1 MHWLEP
7 WLAVFALV
15 FMSGYKNVN
24 SSKNLVLTT
33 LSLEGLTIRRAEPD
47 DCDAV
52 YEMFTASTV
61 YSGTLQLPYPSREYW
76 RRRLSENPDNVYY
89 LVGIIE
95 GRIVGMAHVA
105 PSPRLRRRHAGAI
118 GISVHADWQGKGLG
132 KELMSAIVD
141 LADNWLNLTR
151 LELEVYADNEAAI
164 RLYERFGFEVE
175 GRLRQHAFRDGQFV
189 DSIVMGRL
197 RATDQ
202 NG

>member
-1 MHWLEP
+1 
-7 WLAVFALV
+7 
-15 FMSGYKNVN
+15 MSIE
-24 SSKNLVLTT
+24 
-33 LSLEGLTIRRAEPD
+33 SLRIRRAEAD

-76 RRRLSENPDNVYY
+76 RKRLSENTESVYH

-95 GRIVGMAHVA
+95 DRIVGMVSVA
-105 PSPRLRRRHAGAI
+105 IPNRPRRKHAGAI
-118 GISVHADWQGKGLG
+118 GISVHGDWQGKGIG
-132 KELMSAIVD
+132 KELMRALVD

-175 GRLRQHAFRDGQFV
+175 GRLRQHALRDGQFV
-189 DSIVMGRL
+189 DSIMMGRL
-197 RATDQ
+197 RPSK
-202 NG
+202 

>member
-1 MHWLEP
+1 
-7 WLAVFALV
+7 
-15 FMSGYKNVN
+15 MSI
-24 SSKNLVLTT
+24 
-33 LSLEGLTIRRAEPD
+33 EGLTIRRAEPD

-76 RRRLSENPDNVYY
+76 RRRLSENPDSVYN
-89 LVGIIE
+89 LVALIE
-95 GRIVGMAHVA
+95 GRIIGLAHVA
-105 PSPRLRRRHAGAI
+105 TFPNRPRRKHAGVI
-118 GISVHADWQGKGLG
+118 GISVHEDWQGKGIG
-132 KELMSAIVD
+132 KQLMRAIVD

-175 GRLRQHAFRDGQFV
+175 GRLRQHALRNGQFV

-197 RATDQ
+197 R
-202 NG
+202 

>member
-1 MHWLEP
+1 
-7 WLAVFALV
+7 
-15 FMSGYKNVN
+15 
-24 SSKNLVLTT
+24 
-33 LSLEGLTIRRAEPD
+33 
-47 DCDAV
+47 
-52 YEMFTASTV
+52 MFTASTV

-76 RRRLSENPDNVYY
+76 RKRLSENTESVYH

-95 GRIVGMAHVA
+95 DRIVGMVSVA
-105 PSPRLRRRHAGAI
+105 IPNRPRRKHAGAI
-118 GISVHADWQGKGLG
+118 GISVHGDWQGKGIG
-132 KELMSAIVD
+132 KELMRALVD

-197 RATDQ
+197 RPQT
-202 NG
+202 